1 MYNRN
6 ASKSVES
13 APTPAT
19 RWSLVLAPVGLF
31 LLFFSRGETSLLAWG
46 LGLTFATLM
55 LARQEKSI
63 GAALLALL
71 GLAVLMLRVILT
83 RL

>member
-1 MYNRN
+1 MKENFARN
-6 ASKSVES
+6 VPLAGVSIRSV
-13 APTPAT
+13 
-19 RWSLVLAPVGLF
+19 
-31 LLFFSRGETSLLAWG
+31 
-46 LGLTFATLM
+46 
-55 LARQEKSI
+55 